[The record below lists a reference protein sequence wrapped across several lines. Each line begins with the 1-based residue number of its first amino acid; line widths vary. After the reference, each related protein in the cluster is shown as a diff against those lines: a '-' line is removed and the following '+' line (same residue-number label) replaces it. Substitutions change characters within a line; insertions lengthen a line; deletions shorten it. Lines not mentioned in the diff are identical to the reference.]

1 MKYHAYFGIYYYYY
15 YFIIL
20 DYCTNYNILLKI
32 KIIRRIMTMIMII
45 IILLSLETDKKYK
58 SLHCMDKYIIFT
70 RFLFCDSLL
79 SEEDVNW

>member
-1 MKYHAYFGIYYYYY
+1 
-15 YFIIL
+15 
-20 DYCTNYNILLKI
+20 
-32 KIIRRIMTMIMII
+32 MTMIMMI

-70 RFLFCDSLL
+70 KFPFCDSLL